1 MGAGKNEE
9 RAATVH
15 HGRPRQERCRACPQ
29 RLGGAEGGAGTAG
42 TQIQE

>member
-1 MGAGKNEE
+1 MEAGQNEE

-15 HGRPRQERCRACPQ
+15 HGGPRQARCRACPQ
-29 RLGGAEGGAGTAG
+29 RLGGAGGGAGAAG